1 MYTEEDVVADALEL
15 QPLVRPGWDDW
26 DVDRGHPVQLAH
38 PPDVAAAVPPGP
50 QVRFLDVS
58 HWQGAID
65 MEQVKAAGYVAVV
78 AKLTEGTGFVDSR
91 GRENMRRAE
100 AAGLVAG
107 GYHFLRRD
115 ASATA
120 QFTHFLEQ
128 LQPAAGRL
136 VAGRVVML
144 DAETAGNGTD
154 PTIDQADEW
163 SDLCHREL
171 GILPWQYYP
180 RWWLR
185 KVGGCPTVRGPWWQ
199 SAFGPDPGPLICG
212 YARIAAWQYTSTG
225 RVPGVAGN
233 VDLNRWF
240 GDLAS
245 LKATTVGGSEEDMP
259 LSPDDLKAI
268 GGVVDQQV
276 LELLRAGFG
285 GLVPGSQNA
294 TVRASQGYLFGQV
307 AAQASRLTAVEAD
320 LVKLVGAAQQIVDLL
335 ERIQGADP
343 VTVAKAAI
351 DELSA
356 RTAPRPDA

>member
-1 MYTEEDVVADALEL
+1 
-15 QPLVRPGWDDW
+15 
-26 DVDRGHPVQLAH
+26 
-38 PPDVAAAVPPGP
+38 
-50 QVRFLDVS
+50 
-58 HWQGAID
+58 
-65 MEQVKAAGYVAVV
+65 
-78 AKLTEGTGFVDSR
+78 
-91 GRENMRRAE
+91 
-100 AAGLVAG
+100 
-107 GYHFLRRD
+107 
-115 ASATA
+115 
-120 QFTHFLEQ
+120 
-128 LQPAAGRL
+128 
-136 VAGRVVML
+136 
-144 DAETAGNGTD
+144 
-154 PTIDQADEW
+154 
-163 SDLCHREL
+163 
-171 GILPWQYYP
+171 
-180 RWWLR
+180 
-185 KVGGCPTVRGPWWQ
+185 
-199 SAFGPDPGPLICG
+199 
-212 YARIAAWQYTSTG
+212 
-225 RVPGVAGN
+225 VAGN